1 MYMYSFGHVKIYYLY
16 IQHLTVS
23 SACGNLLTKENY
35 NNGCNSK
42 KIKFENAYGV
52 TRSRV
57 N

>member
-1 MYMYSFGHVKIYYLY
+1 MYSFGHVKIYYLY
-16 IQHLTVS
+16 TQHLTVS